1 MAARRRQV
9 RVGTRGSALAL
20 AMTAKVLAALREVGL
35 DGEPVTIRTRG
46 DAHPDRP
53 TRALGPGA
61 FVKELEDALADGR
74 IDLAVHSA
82 KDLHSQT
89 TPGLV
94 VAAFLAREDPRDA
107 LVTQNGLGLHALPPG
122 ARVGTDSPRR
132 RAFLLAVRADL
143 DVRGIRGNV
152 DTRLRKLDAG
162 EVDALVLAV
171 AGLQRLGLAD
181 RIAEVLEPD
190 VMLPAVGQGVV
201 AIQARATDPLVAQVA
216 ALDHTPTRRAQDA
229 ERAFVAALGGTCH
242 TAIAAL
248 AQCHADRLTLDGA
261 VLAPDGRGALRDR
274 IAGAPRDA
282 VALGEALG
290 QHLIARGARALM
302 VEVAR

>member
-1 MAARRRQV
+1 MVARRQPV

-20 AMTAKVLAALREVGL
+20 VMTAQVTAALSALGL
-35 DGEPVTIRTRG
+35 DGEPVVIRTRG

-53 TRALGPGA
+53 TRVLGPGA

-94 VAAFLAREDPRDA
+94 VAAFLPRDDPRDA
-107 LVTQNGLGLHALPPG
+107 LVARAGLPLHALPSG
-122 ARVGTDSPRR
+122 SRIGTDSPRR
-132 RAFLLAVRADL
+132 RAFLLTARPDL

-162 EVDALVLAV
+162 EVDALVLAA
-171 AGLQRLGLAD
+171 AGLARLGLAR
-181 RIAEVLEPD
+181 RITETLDPR

-201 AIQARATDPLVAQVA
+201 AIQARAGDPLAVQVA
-216 ALDHTPTRRAQDA
+216 ALDDAATRRAVDA
-229 ERAFVAALGGTCH
+229 ERAFVTALGGTCQ

-248 AQCHADRLTLDGA
+248 GVCREGRLTLDGA
-261 VLAPDGRGALRDR
+261 VLAPDGRAMLRDQV
-274 IAGAPRDA
+274 AGGAADA
-282 VALGEALG
+282 AALGETLG
-290 QHLIARGARALM
+290 RRLLARGARALM
-302 VEVAR
+302 VEVAP

>member
-201 AIQARATDPLVAQVA
+201 AIQARATDPLVA
-216 ALDHTPTRRAQDA
+216 
-229 ERAFVAALGGTCH
+229 
-242 TAIAAL
+242 
-248 AQCHADRLTLDGA
+248 
-261 VLAPDGRGALRDR
+261 
-274 IAGAPRDA
+274 
-282 VALGEALG
+282 
-290 QHLIARGARALM
+290 
-302 VEVAR
+302 

>member
-1 MAARRRQV
+1 MAALRRQV

-20 AMTAKVLAALREVGL
+20 AMTARVLTGLRALGL
-35 DGEPVTIRTRG
+35 EGEPVTIRTRG

-94 VAAFLAREDPRDA
+94 VAAFLPRDDPRDA
-107 LVTQNGLGLHALPPG
+107 LVARDRLGLRALAAG

-132 RAFLLAVRADL
+132 RAFLLAARGDL

-162 EVDALVLAV
+162 EVDALVLAA

-181 RIAEVLEPD
+181 RIAEILHPE
-190 VMLPAVGQGVV
+190 VMLPAVGQGAV
-201 AIQARATDPLVAQVA
+201 AIQARADDPLVAQVA
-216 ALDHTPTRRAQDA
+216 ALDHAPTRHEHDA

-242 TAIAAL
+242 TAIAGL
-248 AQCHADRLTLDGA
+248 ARCRADRLTVEGA
-261 VLAPDGRGALRDR
+261 VLAPDGRSVLRER
-274 IAGAPRDA
+274 VTGTPEEAS
-282 VALGEALG
+282 ALGEALG
-290 QHLIARGARALM
+290 QRLLARGARALM
-302 VEVAR
+302 VEVAP